1 MRKRNLFVTLIFI
14 SCLVMF
20 SAAASTARTQPTGLT
35 GSPAALTN
43 ARREALKLD
52 KRAYKRSEAYR
63 KTQLAKPL
71 KEVG

>member
-20 SAAASTARTQPTGLT
+20 SAT

-63 KTQLAKPL
+63 KTQPAKPL
-71 KEVG
+71 K